1 MTQQSQ
7 HIDRHKPTQQMCE
20 ECHKR
25 PAVAMVWSKS
35 QIKRQMKIVK
45 LSDHTLCI
53 RCFNSLTE
61 QGGRR

>member
-7 HIDRHKPTQQMCE
+7 HIDRHKSTQQLCE
-20 ECHKR
+20 RCHKR

-35 QIKRQMKIVK
+35 QIKRQLKIVK
-45 LSDHTLCI
+45 LKDHSLCNQCH
-53 RCFNSLTE
+53 RSATE